1 MIVGAA
7 GTADLRAGWLH
18 GAAGRSVEARAA
30 RLSTPVAA
38 MPRLSNVIADNDRAM
53 FAPGRVDCAS
63 GALRQMPCRSGV
75 FAGHRT
81 CDARFG
87 CRWPATGLL
96 EWPGAGPG
104 SVRGAHTT
112 IWTSS
117 SLHSLGADADS
128 LVRRVGE
135 NLTEQV
141 LFRNRK
147 DERGNQLPD
156 PHAPELGFHCKLP
169 DHLLVEGQSS

>member
-1 MIVGAA
+1 RAQDMRRQVRLQVA
-7 GTADLRAGWLH
+7 GNRIARVAERRTRQRAG
-18 GAAGRSVEARAA
+18 R
-30 RLSTPVAA
+30 TP
-38 MPRLSNVIADNDRAM
+38 
-53 FAPGRVDCAS
+53 
-63 GALRQMPCRSGV
+63 
-75 FAGHRT
+75 
-81 CDARFG
+81 
-87 CRWPATGLL
+87 
-96 EWPGAGPG
+96 
-104 SVRGAHTT
+104 